1 MRKKL
6 AVMKLGPRETA
17 GFMCRPLI
25 MQTHANFEPGSCKH
39 LVITTC
45 GCCCE
50 GRGEGNRGE
59 RGRKRREGEVE
70 EGSGRRMRLGKG
82 GAGGDGTVPRGRFYE
97 IRQALHVVFIFA
109 HADEERWLHSR
120 DINLVSRRGKSR
132 MFS

>member
-45 GCCCE
+45 GCCSE
-50 GRGEGNRGE
+50 GGGEQRGREGGRGE
-59 RGRKRREGEVE
+59 RGR
-70 EGSGRRMRLGKG
+70 GRKG
-82 GAGGDGTVPRGRFYE
+82 GGGE
-97 IRQALHVVFIFA
+97 
-109 HADEERWLHSR
+109 
-120 DINLVSRRGKSR
+120 
-132 MFS
+132 